1 MTTLNPRLESFF
13 SIKNLWIGRGEET
26 PQFECILVIKGR
38 DVAVAKNAGRGG
50 CNTYLWKE
58 PFNFTWANEKLF
70 PLAAKV
76 ASAKEPD
83 FKDLYS
89 KSPST
94 ALDSLVFDAV
104 ETARVERSLSRRR
117 GSFRSENLDGE
128 TRNASFDEKAQW
140 PSASTSGGP
149 GLLKRGVKVEFG
161 RSNGEK
167 TVGKVLKVNRK
178 SVIVEALES
187 RGSKHAPGTKFR
199 VAPSLLTILP

>member
-1 MTTLNPRLESFF
+1 MMIMTTLDPRLESFL
-13 SIKNLWIGRGEET
+13 SVKNLWVGRGEET

-50 CNTYLWKE
+50 CNTYFWKE

-83 FKDLYS
+83 FEDLYS

-104 ETARVERSLSRRR
+104 ETARVERSISRRR
-117 GSFRSENLDGE
+117 GPFRSENLDGE
-128 TRNASFDEKAQW
+128 NLGV
-140 PSASTSGGP
+140 ASTQGTP
-149 GLLKRGVKVEFG
+149 GLLKKGAKVEFG
-161 RSNGEK
+161 RHNGEK
-167 TVGKVLKVNRK
+167 TLGKVLKVNKK
-178 SVIVEALES
+178 SVLVETLEA
-187 RGSKHAPGTKFR
+187 RGSKFAVGSKFR
-199 VAPSLLTILP
+199 VAPSLLTVVP